1 MSKYYSVY
9 ARGTDRPIFIHGT
22 AEECCKALGIN
33 TRSFYKQIWRARH
46 GRPSLKYEIITDED
60 DEEDVL
66 E

>member
-1 MSKYYSVY
+1 MRNYYSVY

-22 AEECCKALGIN
+22 TEECCKALGIN
-33 TRSFYKQIWRARH
+33 SRSFYKQIWRARQ
-46 GRPSLKYEIITDED
+46 GRPSQKYEIFIDE